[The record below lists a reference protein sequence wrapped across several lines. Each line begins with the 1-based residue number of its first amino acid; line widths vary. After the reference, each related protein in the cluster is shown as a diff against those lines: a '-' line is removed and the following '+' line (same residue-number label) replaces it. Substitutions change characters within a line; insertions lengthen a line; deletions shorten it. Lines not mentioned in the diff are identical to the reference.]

1 MKIIL
6 IAAIGLN
13 RELGKDNS
21 LIWKLPDDLY
31 RFSVITRDK
40 MVVMGRKTLE
50 SIPGP
55 LARREMVVLTRDKTI
70 SHSDKFQGSPIKTC
84 TSIEEVFEYAKSKFK
99 DEVYIIGGAEIY
111 NQFLENADE
120 LDLTIIEEVQSDADV
135 YFPVFEDKFYCNHAV
150 EMYDARLD
158 IKFKFTRWSKK

>member
-13 RELGKDNS
+13 RELGKDNT

-40 MVVMGRKTLE
+40 MVVMGRKTFE

-55 LARREMVVLTRDKTI
+55 LARREMVVLSKTLGEVA
-70 SHSDKFQGSPIKTC
+70 SAKVCQSV
-84 TSIEEVFEYAKSKFK
+84 EEVFEYAKSKFK
-99 DEVYIIGGAEIY
+99 EEVYIIGGAEIY

-120 LDLTIIEEVQSDADV
+120 LDLTIIEEVQQEADT
-135 YFPVFEDKFYCNHAV
+135 YFPQFDHLFYCNQSV
-150 EMYDARLD
+150 EMYDAKQD

>member
-13 RELGKDNS
+13 RELGKDNT
-21 LIWKLPDDLY
+21 LIWKLSDDLY
-31 RFSVITRDK
+31 RFSVMTRDK
-40 MVVMGRKTLE
+40 MVVMGRKTFE

-55 LARREMVVLTRDKTI
+55 LARREMVVLSKTLVLPEVEVP
-70 SHSDKFQGSPIKTC
+70 HAKVCRT
-84 TSIEEVFEYAKSKFK
+84 IEEVFEYAKSKFK
-99 DEVYIIGGAEIY
+99 EEVYIIGGAEIY

-120 LDLTIIEEVQSDADV
+120 LDLTIIEEVQQEADT
-135 YFPVFEDKFYCNHAV
+135 YFPQFEHLFYCNQSV
-150 EMYDARLD
+150 EMYDAKQD